1 MKASVQSLHRHADHE
16 FSKRT
21 FDELNLVQGVGVEGD
36 AHAGRTVKHRARV
49 AKDPT
54 QPNLRQVHLIP
65 LERLEALT
73 DRGFTVRP
81 GDLGENITTQGID
94 LHGLSAGTVV
104 TIGAEVELEITG
116 LRNPCQQ
123 IERFQAG
130 LLREFVTKD
139 ESGNVIRSAG
149 VMAVVRRGGLI
160 RAGDA
165 IAVALPP
172 DHVLLEVV

>member
-1 MKASVQSLHRHADHE
+1 MHRHADHE

-21 FDELNLVQGVGVEGD
+21 FGELNLIQGVGVEGD
-36 AHAGRTVKHRARV
+36 AHAGKTVKHRSRV
-49 AKDPT
+49 SKDPT

-65 LERLEALT
+65 LERLEILA
-73 DRGFTVRP
+73 DRGFEVRP

-94 LHGLSAGTVV
+94 LHGLSAGAVL

-123 IERFQAG
+123 IERFQPG

-139 ESGNVIRSAG
+139 DAGNIVRSAG
-149 VMAVVRRGGLI
+149 VMAIVHRGGLI
-160 RAGDA
+160 QAGDA
-165 IAVALPP
+165 IDLALPQH
-172 DHVLLEVV
+172 HVPLEVV